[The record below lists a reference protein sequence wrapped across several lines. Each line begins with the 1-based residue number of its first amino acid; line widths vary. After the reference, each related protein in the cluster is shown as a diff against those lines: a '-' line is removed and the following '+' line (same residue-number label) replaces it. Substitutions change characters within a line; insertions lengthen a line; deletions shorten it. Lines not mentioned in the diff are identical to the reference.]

1 MGFDIYGLKP
11 KLKSKQPIIDWDK
24 NPSKEETSKYFEAR
38 EKFNQT
44 NKGYYFRNNVWWWR
58 PLADYVLE
66 VTEGMFTDDE
76 KAEWHNN
83 GGFEV
88 SEKQALTIANL
99 LEESVKI
106 GITKGLEQKYSKEMK
121 KAEKNNKILQGKL
134 DELKKIV
141 IDKTGKK
148 DIVPINYPEPFN
160 SQWNDINKMTDW
172 KAHYPFKEDNVKEFI
187 MFCRESGGFEIC

>member
-11 KLKSKQPIIDWDK
+11 KLKSEQPIIDWDK
-24 NPSKEETSKYFEAR
+24 NPSKKETSKYFEAR
-38 EKFNQT
+38 EKFNKI
-44 NKGYYFRNNVWWWR
+44 NKGHYFRNNVWWWR

-76 KAEWHNN
+76 KSEWHNN

-88 SEKQALTIANL
+88 SEEQALTIANL

-121 KAEKNNKILQGKL
+121 KAEKNNKLLQVKL

-141 IDKTGKK
+141 IDKTGK
-148 DIVPINYPEPFN
+148 DNLVPMNYPEPFN

-172 KAHYPFKEDNVKEFI
+172 RAHYPFKEDNVKEFI
-187 MFCRESGGFEIC
+187 MFCRESGGFKIC

>member
-11 KLKSKQPIIDWDK
+11 KLKSKQPSIDWDK
-24 NPSKEETSKYFEAR
+24 NPSKEETKKYFEER

-58 PLADYVLE
+58 PLADYILQI
-66 VTEGMFTDDE
+66 TDNMFSDDE

-83 GGFEV
+83 GGFKV
-88 SEKQALTIANL
+88 SKEQALIIADL
-99 LEESVKI
+99 LEESVES
-106 GITKGLEQKYSKEMK
+106 GVAKGVEEKYTKEMK
-121 KAEKNNKILQGKL
+121 KAEETNKLIQEKL

-187 MFCRESGGFEIC
+187 IFCRESGGFEIC